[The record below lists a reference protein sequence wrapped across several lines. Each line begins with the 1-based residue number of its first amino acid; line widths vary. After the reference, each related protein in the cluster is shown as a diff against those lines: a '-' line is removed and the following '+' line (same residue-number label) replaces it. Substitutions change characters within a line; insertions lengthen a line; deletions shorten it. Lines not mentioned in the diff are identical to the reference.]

1 MLFYTH
7 PGYSWKFLSNSNFN
21 DYNCFIAYPFY
32 FGFFFFNKGENK
44 KLCTT
49 HHVAQCQAMLSMTLN
64 VMH

>member
-7 PGYSWKFLSNSNFN
+7 PGYSRKFLLNSNFN

-32 FGFFFFNKGENK
+32 FGFFFFFFDKGENK

-49 HHVAQCQAMLSMTLN
+49 HHIA
-64 VMH
+64 